1 MLNILSYNNVIEL
14 KERSFSASAFLD
26 LTPTPHDV
34 MGWGSLL
41 VITFAVLVSAISGV
55 LAYWECIC
63 CHNMQTKSDLA
74 FQHAKD
80 SLKSLA
86 ICIED
91 DNGKRGHEQE
101 MTPLT
106 GDIGAIKE
114 ASIHVLQVQTPVID
128 LEIFYG
134 FGDNIFEQQDDC
146 RSDTWDIGDEGMSS
160 DSYGVDPEIFTGV
173 GDNQD
178 GDQYKVDDELLHGVG
193 DPDMSPTLDKIIKVF
208 KFNNT

>member
-1 MLNILSYNNVIEL
+1 MASYYEVIESKKL
-14 KERSFSASAFLD
+14 PFSAFLG
-26 LTPTPHDV
+26 LEPIHNNT
-34 MGWGSLL
+34 MGWGSLS
-41 VITFAVLVSAISGV
+41 VITIAVLVSAISGV
-55 LAYWECIC
+55 LAYWECTC
-63 CHNMQTKSDLA
+63 CHNMQAKSDA
-74 FQHAKD
+74 TFQHAKD
-80 SLKSLA
+80 SLKCLA

-91 DNGKRGHEQE
+91 DNEEPGHEHE
-101 MTPLT
+101 MTSLT
-106 GDIGAIKE
+106 GGIGAITE

-208 KFNNT
+208 KFNNS

>member
-1 MLNILSYNNVIEL
+1 
-14 KERSFSASAFLD
+14 
-26 LTPTPHDV
+26 

-114 ASIHVLQVQTPVID
+114 ASVHVLQLQTPMVDLD
-128 LEIFYG
+128 LEL
-134 FGDNIFEQQDDC
+134 
-146 RSDTWDIGDEGMSS
+146 
-160 DSYGVDPEIFTGV
+160 VLGV
-173 GDNQD
+173 GDYAFEQEEESNSETFDIKDEGILSTEDNIDMEILMGIGNDCGVEQNE
-178 GDQYKVDDELLHGVG
+178 DDTWLLHGVG
-193 DPDMSPTLDKIIKVF
+193 DPKMSPTLDKINQVF
-208 KFNNT
+208 KLNNS